1 MATPGTSLAGSDHD
15 IELRRQLADGC
26 RVLASEDMG
35 DFIWGHLSVR
45 ASTPDTFWLKGA
57 HMGLEEVTE
66 EDAVLLDLDGNVLAG
81 SRPRHVEWP
90 IHAELYRARS
100 DIASVVHSHAFA
112 TVAFGATDEPLA
124 DIGHEASRWT
134 PPDVPRFTETS
145 DLIDSP
151 ERGRALAAAVGSHGG
166 ALMRHHGM
174 VVGGPDIATAC
185 LQAIFLEQAC
195 RLQLT
200 VMSLGVPYRTGAVE
214 DRQLRHDKLTK
225 PSTYA
230 SLWAYL
236 TRRLDASPPED
247 RRPRGAG
254 LRR

>member
-1 MATPGTSLAGSDHD
+1 MTTAGTPLAGSDRD
-15 IELRRQLADGC
+15 IDLRRQLADGC

-35 DFIWGHLSVR
+35 DFIWGHVSVR

-57 HMGLEEVTE
+57 HMGLEEVTAD
-66 EDAVLLDLDGNVLAG
+66 DAVLLDLDGNVLAG
-81 SRPRHVEWP
+81 DRPRHVEWP
-90 IHAELYRARS
+90 IHSELYRARP

-112 TVAFGATDEPLA
+112 TVAFGATEVPLE
-124 DIGHEASRWT
+124 DLGHEASRWT

-174 VVGGPDIATAC
+174 VVGGPDLPTAC

-200 VMSLGVPYRTGAVE
+200 VMGLGVAYQAGSPE

-225 PSTYA
+225 PGTYT

-236 TRRLDASPPED
+236 TRRLAPTGGKPPTPRGQRD
-247 RRPRGAG
+247 RR
-254 LRR
+254 